1 MGEAAKTPRALE
13 VVLASGSP
21 RRRQLLEEAGV
32 AFRVHAA
39 DADESLD
46 PDLAANPPEAAKK
59 LAERKAHA
67 AVEELLADG
76 FIGTM
81 AVVASDTMVVLD
93 GRIFGK
99 PQDAEAA
106 RAMLRALSGRTHQ
119 VMTAVSVWMV
129 HCGEGEDDVGL
140 AYRTFLDT
148 TAVTFRLL
156 DDAAIDAYIAT
167 GDPFDKAG
175 AYGIQSGGGAFV
187 EAVDGSLDTVIGL
200 PVGRLLAEFPFLRDG
215 AF

>member
-1 MGEAAKTPRALE
+1 MAGSADIPQTLE
-13 VVLASGSP
+13 VVLASASP

-39 DADESLD
+39 DADESLE

-67 AVEELLADG
+67 AVEELLAGG
-76 FIGTM
+76 FSGTM

-99 PQDAEAA
+99 PQDAAAA
-106 RAMLRALSGRTHQ
+106 RAMLQALSGRTHQ

-129 HCGEGEDDVGL
+129 HCGEGDDVGL

-148 TAVTFRLL
+148 TAVTFRSL

-187 EAVDGSLDTVIGL
+187 EGIDGSLDTVIGL
-200 PVGRLLAEFPFLRDG
+200 PVERLLAEFPFLRDG
-215 AF
+215 AL